1 MFKVESKENKTPH
14 KTKTF
19 ILNRSFTVKC
29 VKSVVEIH
37 SFKDLMK

>member
-1 MFKVESKENKTPH
+1 MFKVESKEN

-29 VKSVVEIH
+29 VKSVVEIN